1 MEERVHRLLF
11 LRALNYNLS
20 VSVSLLIPLCAAP
33 LVVGTGNFV
42 FLVAEMHERHKREWR
57 ESKRDDTST
66 LLSPNL

>member
-20 VSVSLLIPLCAAP
+20 VSVSLLIPLCVAP

-42 FLVAEMHERHKREWR
+42 FLVAEMDYAAREAQAR
-57 ESKRDDTST
+57 TARK
-66 LLSPNL
+66 